1 MRHRPT
7 PTSPSYKLTQKRNVP
22 LWAWTLPI
30 ATTVAIVT
38 PAPRYHQL
46 ACVLS
51 AFFLSFFLTM
61 QHVVHC
67 GVYASR
73 LRDRAPSI
81 SGLRFRCGVGGL
93 LACLLACMCVLFP
106 LLHVYSINRT
116 NTASS
121 PFHLYAE
128 YEDIAFLLISIRWF
142 AFACS
147 HSRMHGRTTTQ
158 TASFLP
164 SCPLPTARYPGVGP
178 GGWGWG

>member
-1 MRHRPT
+1 
-7 PTSPSYKLTQKRNVP
+7 
-22 LWAWTLPI
+22 
-30 ATTVAIVT
+30 
-38 PAPRYHQL
+38 
-46 ACVLS
+46 
-51 AFFLSFFLTM
+51 M
-61 QHVVHC
+61 QYVVHC

-164 SCPLPTARYPGVGP
+164 SCPLPTAGCPLP
-178 GGWGWG
+178 WGWAWGLGLGLNGKDPLRSCARTADITFHYPPACMQSLFWAGRLVQCKVYTDKRKPNSFAGCEGAS